1 MDLSKAFNMVDWKE
15 LFLILKKRAVNP
27 IFLRVLLFI
36 YRNQQCNVKWNSSY
50 SSLFPV
56 RNCVRQGAV
65 SSPILFS
72 VYINDLIVIL
82 REAGFGCH
90 VGTFFVGCLGYA
102 DDLLLL
108 SASRSG
114 LQVMVNMCQKFTS
127 KKNLKFSTNPDESKS
142 KTKCIVFSKK
152 PKELKNVAPIMLN
165 GDPLPWVQQVKHL
178 GNMMQ
183 CDNSMKVDCTQKRGK
198 FIGKVNSLLQEFHFV
213 EPRVKMKL
221 LNIFASSFY
230 GSGLWDLQSKECDRL
245 YKSWN
250 VTIRMVYGVP
260 PTTHRYLV
268 EPLAGCPHAKT
279 MLSCRY
285 VKFKEMLFH
294 SNKQMVNLLAMMA
307 AGDHRTVMGNTLSK
321 LKRELAG
328 HDLTCNNIKSYM
340 KYFPVPEQEKWR
352 LEFLGELMEADA
364 KTVNIEN
371 MDAEDITSMIDILC
385 TT

>member
-1 MDLSKAFNMVDWKE
+1 
-15 LFLILKKRAVNP
+15 
-27 IFLRVLLFI
+27 
-36 YRNQQCNVKWNSSY
+36 
-50 SSLFPV
+50 
-56 RNCVRQGAV
+56 
-65 SSPILFS
+65 
-72 VYINDLIVIL
+72 
-82 REAGFGCH
+82 
-90 VGTFFVGCLGYA
+90 
-102 DDLLLL
+102 
-108 SASRSG
+108 
-114 LQVMVNMCQKFTS
+114 MVNMCQKFTS

-198 FIGKVNSLLQEFHFV
+198 FIGKVNSLLQEFYFV

-294 SNKQMVNLLAMMA
+294 SNKQMVNLLAMLA
-307 AGDHRTVMGNTLSK
+307 AEDHRTVMGNTLSK
-321 LKRELAG
+321 LKNELAG
-328 HDLTCNNIKSYM
+328 HDLTCNNVKGYM
-340 KYFPVPEQEKWR
+340 QYFPVPEQEKWR
-352 LEFLGELMEADA
+352 LDFLEELMEADA
-364 KTVNIEN
+364 KTITIEN
-371 MDAEDITSMIDILC
+371 MNAEDITTMIDMLC